1 MSSIN
6 PQGYK
11 YGVSPVNENPFWE
24 DPTPGADATIT
35 ATASVDAETGT
46 PRVSVEK
53 TEDPETGDINFDFA
67 FHNLKGEQGERGEQG
82 IQGIQGET
90 GPRGEAGP
98 AGPQGPQGE
107 PGSQGPQGIQGETGP
122 QGPQGE
128 AGATGPQGPAGADG
142 VTPAISATATADNLS
157 SSTPTVQ
164 VTKTGTDVAPNFA
177 FAFSGLKGEQ
187 GVTGATG
194 PQGPQGPQGPAG
206 VSSPYNLKSIARV
219 VVPPISAGS
228 PSSRYEA
235 VLDIAAQVLKY
246 VYLAMDSGVE
256 NYIIEDIEV
265 PCVYTDA
272 GTSQVVA
279 YSTRILDEVG
289 VDTVNDLSLSSAG
302 ISVYFGGTIKIKF
315 ERVYTTEPPTVD
327 EVFKTKGIQPMILMY
342 ASSDRSGS
350 SGCSAT
356 PIWVPINFSYTNP
369 STYSATLGGVYI
381 TTARLSNYGVE
392 TTAKKQFLNN
402 YQKAS
407 SGGIYPYTNSYA
419 TTKVY
424 NIKTG
429 STVRNGA
436 NITSGLQKTSGNEMF
451 TPNISLE
458 VEQ

>member
-1 MSSIN
+1 MSNIN
-6 PQGYK
+6 PEGYK
-11 YGVSPVNENPFWE
+11 YSIDPVNRNPFWE
-24 DPTPGADATIT
+24 EETPGADVEIT
-35 ATASVDAETGT
+35 ATASVDNQVGT

-53 TEDPETGDINFDFA
+53 TETETGDINFDFA

-90 GPRGEAGP
+90 GPRGESGP
-98 AGPQGPQGE
+98 AGPQGIQGE
-107 PGSQGPQGIQGETGP
+107 PGPRGETGLQGETGP

-142 VTPAISATATADNLS
+142 ITPTISATATADNLS

-164 VTKTGTDVAPNFA
+164 VTKTGTDAAPNFA

-194 PQGPQGPQGPAG
+194 PQGPQGPAG

-219 VVPPISAGS
+219 VIPPISAGA
-228 PSSRYEA
+228 PSSRYGA
-235 VLDIAAQVLKY
+235 VLDIVAQVLKY
-246 VYLAMDSGVE
+246 VYLAMDGGVE

-279 YSTRILDEVG
+279 YSTRILSEVG
-289 VDTVNDLSLSSAG
+289 VDTINDLSLSSAG
-302 ISVYFGGTIKIKF
+302 IVIYFGGIIKIKF
-315 ERVYTTEPPTVD
+315 ERVYMTEPPTVD
-327 EVFKTKGIQPMILMY
+327 EVFKTNGIQPMILMY
-342 ASSDRSGS
+342 SSSDRSGS

-369 STYSATLGGVYI
+369 STYSATLGGAYI
-381 TTARLSNYGVE
+381 TTTRLSDYGVE

-402 YQKAS
+402 YQKIS

-419 TTKVY
+419 TTKIY

-436 NITSGLQKTSGNEMF
+436 NITSGMQKTSGNELF
-451 TPNISLE
+451 TPNMSLE